1 MGLCRRRGRA
11 VGPTRQESAGAVACA
26 AKIGRGGATLLGGTD
41 IHVMAARERGERLAI
56 SGMKPILRRRKC
68 MRGTLR
74 ERVVYKMHVQCTVVF
89 ALRVRNLVFA
99 QWYPR
104 AGELV
109 FFKTIRHR

>member
-1 MGLCRRRGRA
+1 
-11 VGPTRQESAGAVACA
+11 
-26 AKIGRGGATLLGGTD
+26 
-41 IHVMAARERGERLAI
+41 
-56 SGMKPILRRRKC
+56 

-89 ALRVRNLVFA
+89 ALRVGNLVFA

-109 FFKTIRHR
+109 FFKTVQHR